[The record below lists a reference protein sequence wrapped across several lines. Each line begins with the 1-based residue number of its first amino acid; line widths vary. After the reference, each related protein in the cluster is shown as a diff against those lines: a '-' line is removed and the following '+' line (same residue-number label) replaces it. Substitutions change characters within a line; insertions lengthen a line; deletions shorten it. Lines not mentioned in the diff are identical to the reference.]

1 MPNDSHEPRRGNHF
15 GGSQSNY
22 TPRAS
27 QSAGPSETA
36 EFTSAY
42 FASAKRNASSEQ
54 TTSDAQVRR
63 SVPRAEAPVRRTA
76 QGYNPADGVNAIP
89 YGGSGDGS
97 MGTESS
103 YNPQP
108 SHKKNDKGKVIA
120 GVIAA
125 VVAVIVVVGGICG
138 FSMYSDYKNITAK
151 VPTLTEQ
158 ASTLKDS
165 VMAGDGEAVR
175 TTAASISSEVSGM
188 NDTLN
193 GLPWQL
199 ASLMPVV
206 GQDVQSA
213 RTLVSEADRLCQY
226 ALIPACDS
234 LADVKLSNLVSDGAI
249 NVDLLESLVATLQNV
264 SPVIQQSA
272 ETIEA
277 LPEARI
283 DKVGELITKVQD
295 LVRTADGA
303 ITSVNEVSPYLPQM
317 LGGDG
322 VRNYLLIAQT
332 NSEVRSCGGLPG
344 SMGVLTIANGTIS
357 LGEFEAGAKLE
368 HYDTPSFGVTD
379 EEVAL
384 FSGVGTAPTSTT
396 LIPDFQRA
404 ASILC
409 QIWTNQKGGTLDGA
423 VAIDPVFLQKLLALT
438 GGFTAAD
445 GTAVNGDN
453 CARLLLHDAYRNM
466 DISQTDEFFS
476 SVADMAFDNVLGNLG
491 NIDLTTFFETVMSSI
506 ETRQVQVYMAN
517 PDEENVMVKIGCS
530 GNINSD
536 ETKPEVGVYLNDF
549 TWSKISW
556 YLSVNTQTGEG
567 TKNADGTTTYHVTT
581 TIKNNL
587 TPEEAEGLVDYITGY
602 NSSKRDLTDM
612 LNIVYIFAP
621 AGGTISNMVYTDDSG
636 NQGSINEATYNGRQ
650 LFTNTASTIGGGQ
663 CTYTYDV
670 TVSANAVEPLGVDTT
685 PTAQSVAGWQ

>member
-1 MPNDSHEPRRGNHF
+1 
-15 GGSQSNY
+15 
-22 TPRAS
+22 
-27 QSAGPSETA
+27 
-36 EFTSAY
+36 
-42 FASAKRNASSEQ
+42 
-54 TTSDAQVRR
+54 
-63 SVPRAEAPVRRTA
+63 
-76 QGYNPADGVNAIP
+76 
-89 YGGSGDGS
+89 
-97 MGTESS
+97 
-103 YNPQP
+103 
-108 SHKKNDKGKVIA
+108 
-120 GVIAA
+120 
-125 VVAVIVVVGGICG
+125 
-138 FSMYSDYKNITAK
+138 MYSDYKNITAK
-151 VPTLTEQ
+151 VPTLTEE
-158 ASTLKDS
+158 ANTLKDS

-175 TTAASISSEVSGM
+175 TTAASISSEVSEI

-249 NVDLLESLVATLQNV
+249 NVDLLKSLVATLQNV

-272 ETIEA
+272 KTIEA

-283 DKVGELITKVQD
+283 GKVGELITKVQD

-303 ITSVNEVSPYLPQM
+303 IDSINEIAPYLPQM

-322 VRNYLLIAQT
+322 IRNYLLIAQT

-344 SMGVLTIANGTIS
+344 SMGVLTIANGQIS
-357 LGEFEAGAKLE
+357 LGEFEAGAELE
-368 HYDTPSFGVTD
+368 HYETPSFGVTD

-384 FSGVGTAPTSTT
+384 FSGVGTMPTSTT

-404 ASILC
+404 GSILC
-409 QIWTNQKGGTLDGA
+409 QIWTDQKGDTLDGA
-423 VAIDPVFLQKLLALT
+423 VLIDPIFLQKLLALT

-445 GTAVNGDN
+445 GTVVNGDN
-453 CARLLLHDAYRNM
+453 CARLLLHDAYQNM
-466 DISQTDEFFS
+466 DVSQTDAFFS

-491 NIDLTTFFETVMSSI
+491 NIDLATFFETVMTSI
-506 ETRQVQVYMAN
+506 ENRQVQVYMAN

-581 TIKNNL
+581 TIKNNM
-587 TPEEAEGLVDYITGY
+587 TPEEAEGLVEYITGY

-670 TVSANAVEPLGVDTT
+670 TVSANAVEPLGADTT